1 MGSRLTPSAFRRTL
15 FVSLAAVAVVA
26 ASCVFFLAR
35 HRPAAG
41 SVPGTPKLYT
51 PAIPAEPERA
61 PLPAPRDAALA
72 PLLDRDAK
80 LTDRVKPDVNSGIP
94 KVIHPEDY
102 PLLVAVLTD
111 PTDDDTA
118 RNEVANLLQRSKYPG
133 LADALCEVLDN
144 SEEKPRF
151 RSYAAQHL
159 GLLAGKQEPQMNT
172 DERRLGDMGTGGLGD
187 GETGRGGDADRG
199 RRGDAEMIT
208 ARLRQALS
216 DRDVPVRREALLA
229 LVRKKD
235 PQAIETAVAW
245 LQPQTRN
252 QKPET
257 VVVDLAIRCVYEL
270 GLREHIPTIRKY
282 ARDPNDVVRIAAIVA
297 LSQWGDE
304 ESRPAFEEAAQSKT
318 VRLQRAGKAAL
329 ERLGKPAPQPGTA
342 GN

>member
-1 MGSRLTPSAFRRTL
+1 M
-15 FVSLAAVAVVA
+15 
-26 ASCVFFLAR
+26 
-35 HRPAAG
+35 
-41 SVPGTPKLYT
+41 
-51 PAIPAEPERA
+51 
-61 PLPAPRDAALA
+61 
-72 PLLDRDAK
+72 
-80 LTDRVKPDVNSGIP
+80 NSGIP
-94 KVIHPEDY
+94 KVLHPEDY

-133 LADALCEVLDN
+133 LADALCKVLDN
-144 SEEKPRF
+144 PEEKPRF
-151 RSYAAQHL
+151 RSFAAQHL
-159 GLLAGKQEPQMNT
+159 GLLAASDDAAQ
-172 DERRLGDMGTGGLGD
+172 
-187 GETGRGGDADRG
+187 GEKAV
-199 RRGDAEMIT
+199 AKLH
-208 ARLRQALS
+208 ACLA

-235 PQAIETAVAW
+235 PQAIEAAVAW
-245 LQPQTRN
+245 LTAPPPSPLPPGAREPETGN

-329 ERLGKPAPQPGTA
+329 ERLDHAKKA
-342 GN
+342 GD